1 MEVRRVLT
9 ERGVDFEEIEVDDDE
24 ALQRRV
30 VEMSGQNTV
39 PIFVHPDGRIEVGF
53 EGETG

>member
-53 EGETG
+53 EGEIG

>member
-1 MEVRRVLT
+1 MTVRRVLT
-9 ERGVDFEEIEVDDDE
+9 ERGVDFEEIEVDDDD

-53 EGETG
+53 EGEIG

>member
-1 MEVRRVLT
+1 VRRVLT
-9 ERGVDFEEIEVDDDE
+9 ERGVDFEEIAVDDDD

>member
-1 MEVRRVLT
+1 VSVRRVLT
-9 ERGVDFEEIEVDDDE
+9 GRGIDFEEIAVDDDE

-30 VEMSGQNTV
+30 IEMSGQNTV